1 MGASVFWPLDSG
13 CLLSTLTAELR
24 TSPVLRFLAGSVG
37 VAKEALLLDG
47 RPDEVVATVAGTK
60 ALTFWLPIC
69 WKEAFFLCP
78 DESGLLFGET
88 VPDPACRD
96 NDSMSWPFMEES

>member
-1 MGASVFWPLDSG
+1 
-13 CLLSTLTAELR
+13 
-24 TSPVLRFLAGSVG
+24 VLRFLAGSVG
-37 VAKEALLLDG
+37 VARETLLLDG